1 MESKMIEKLY
11 DNELITIK
19 QRINETQRKIAY
31 TVNIELI
38 LLYYEKGGYI
48 NSHKT
53 WGSKYVER
61 LSNDLKEFT
70 GFSKRNLERMRWFYD
85 ELNKNEI
92 APQLGAE
99 IPWRTLIDILS
110 KCKTKES
117 RLCYYQKTHENE
129 CR

>member
-31 TVNIELI
+31 TVNNELI
-38 LLYYEKGGYI
+38 LLYYEIGGYI

-92 APQLGAE
+92 APQLGAL
-99 IPWRTLIDILS
+99 IPWFTLVTLFE
-110 KCKTKES
+110 KCKT
-117 RLCYYQKTHENE
+117 
-129 CR
+129 